1 MIWRFNLLNY
11 KRSQNMKRSIWN
23 MILSVLT
30 IVNCMNSNVY
40 MKIICV
46 SSKTKS
52 SLSKTL
58 IKPKEA
64 KSNNLSEKRPLP
76 EVYSTMKPTDS
87 KMKSM
92 GTRKKFQNLIA
103 YTLRKSDPSKIK
115 FRKKINIL
123 LILNKFTGTWNPIL
137 TAKLLH

>member
-1 MIWRFNLLNY
+1 
-11 KRSQNMKRSIWN
+11 MKRSIWN

-76 EVYSTMKPTDS
+76 EVYSTMKHTDS

-123 LILNKFTGTWNPIL
+123 LILNKFTGT
-137 TAKLLH
+137 